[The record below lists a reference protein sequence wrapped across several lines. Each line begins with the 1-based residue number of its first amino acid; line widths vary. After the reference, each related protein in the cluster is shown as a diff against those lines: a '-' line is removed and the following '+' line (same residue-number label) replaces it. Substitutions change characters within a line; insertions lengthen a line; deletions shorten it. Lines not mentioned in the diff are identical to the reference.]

1 MKLIFNLCLVILF
14 TMCISLNIQSQSQV
28 KNKMITKEKFG
39 ITPSGETVYLYTLVN
54 SSNTKVRITNYGAI
68 VQSLFVADRDKK
80 FDDIVLG
87 FDSLDQYI
95 KPNPFF
101 GAIVGRY
108 GNRINKAK
116 FTLDGKTYQLSPNE
130 GLNQLHGGFE
140 GFNRKI
146 WKSEEIKSKLGPAI
160 KLTYFSEYLEEGYP
174 GNLQIS
180 VTYTLTNDN
189 ELRIDYHA
197 VTDQAT
203 VLNPTHHSYFNLSGS
218 LKNTILNEIL
228 WIDADKFTPAN
239 SESIPTGELADVAN
253 TPMDFRKPF
262 IIGDRIDNDF
272 IQLKYGK
279 GYDHNW
285 VLNNFNGS
293 VRKVATVYDPSSGR
307 FMEVLTDQPGVQFY
321 TGNFLDGTLVGKGGI
336 PCRLRSALCLETQH
350 FPDSPNHENFP
361 STVLRPGEVYTQT
374 TIYRFSVK

>member
-1 MKLIFNLCLVILF
+1 
-14 TMCISLNIQSQSQV
+14 MCISLNIQSQV

-39 ITPSGETVYLYTLVN
+39 KTPSGETIYLYTLVN
-54 SSNTKVRITNYGAI
+54 SSNTKVRIMNYGAI
-68 VQSLFVADRDKK
+68 VQSLFVADRNKK

-95 KPNPFF
+95 KPNPYF

-146 WKSEEIKSKLGPAI
+146 WKAEEIKSKLGPAV
-160 KLTYFSEYLEEGYP
+160 KLTYYSAYLEEGYP

-180 VTYTLTNDN
+180 ITYTLTNDN
-189 ELRIDYHA
+189 ELRIDYNA

-218 LKNTILNEIL
+218 FNNTILNETL

-262 IIGDRIDNDF
+262 KIGDRIDNDF
-272 IQLKYGK
+272 IQLKYAK

-293 VRKVATVYDPSSGR
+293 VRKVATVYDPASGR

-361 STVLRPGEVYTQT
+361 STVLRPGKVYTQT

>member
-1 MKLIFNLCLVILF
+1 
-14 TMCISLNIQSQSQV
+14 
-28 KNKMITKEKFG
+28 MITKEKFG

>member
-14 TMCISLNIQSQSQV
+14 TMCISLNIQSQV